1 MAEPAR
7 ALDGKAAFDHL
18 GEGKGKNTNWFLPTV
33 LRGSLFC
40 FYFIVLDIFER
51 RGLDAGFVSL
61 LGLIFF
67 FFPLISFFVPLWPL
81 WNSNLSHVR
90 TEAASLLLTRH
101 EP

>member
-67 FFPLISFFVPLWPL
+67 FFFPSFP
-81 WNSNLSHVR
+81 SSSLSGHYGI
-90 TEAASLLLTRH
+90 LT
-101 EP
+101 